1 MHHIE
6 LNDEMKY
13 LSDLLQQYILCRG
26 WTTMPYPRDLQAE
39 NNRIRASKQR
49 LDKQSSF
56 VPHKNK
62 NSITMISHKRRS
74 RFYLHAEFTDSG
86 NSCRILLPLYRKL
99 PQHDIVPSPLTADAA
114 KSRHSCESQHDI
126 VRLPPSNCFINE

>member
-6 LNDEMKY
+6 LNDELKY

-26 WTTMPYPRDLQAE
+26 WTTIPYPRDFQTE
-39 NNRIRASKQR
+39 NNRIRASEQR

-56 VPHKNK
+56 VPYKNK

-74 RFYLHAEFTDSG
+74 HF
-86 NSCRILLPLYRKL
+86 
-99 PQHDIVPSPLTADAA
+99 
-114 KSRHSCESQHDI
+114 
-126 VRLPPSNCFINE
+126 